1 MSVLVDAVTAVE
13 KPVASS
19 DFSLAPFSEAARRE
33 AAHHSCEDSWDDG
46 CDSDEKLNVTSP
58 ATSGIDV
65 ETPGS
70 EIHRKRRVL
79 ANDFANGHIS
89 GTSQALRAS
98 RAALSSS
105 SVEGDA
111 GGPAH
116 LLSGSNAESTSIL
129 VELDEGDAAKMHLYG
144 ITRMIGVQFQ
154 YREYRYSRLIDAIAQ
169 ARRDHPPS

>member
-19 DFSLAPFSEAARRE
+19 GFSLAPFSEAARRE

-70 EIHRKRRVL
+70 EIHRKRNVL

-89 GTSQALRAS
+89 GTSQALRVARGIIVIVS
-98 RAALSSS
+98 RRRRWWSGA
-105 SVEGDA
+105 
-111 GGPAH
+111 PAFRQQCRKH
-116 LLSGSNAESTSIL
+116 
-129 VELDEGDAAKMHLYG
+129 
-144 ITRMIGVQFQ
+144 
-154 YREYRYSRLIDAIAQ
+154 EYSCR
-169 ARRDHPPS
+169 AR